1 MRPLSIHESYAD
13 RHVLL
18 TGASGFLGKV
28 WLAMMLDRVPEI
40 GRIYVLLRPKALRS
54 ARDRFEK
61 IVQTSPAFRALHE
74 RYGPDLSRFISERVE
89 VIDGDI
95 AAAGLDVDPAIAER
109 LRRDLDLVVNC
120 AGLVDFDP
128 DLREALST
136 NVDGTIYV
144 ADFVAT
150 CERAALVHIST
161 CYVAGTRSGRIDE
174 RLIPDYAPNDQP
186 FDANAELA
194 DARAAIDR
202 IVAEYDGPERS
213 AELHLDVLKHIRERG
228 LDTNNDTLVRNVT
241 RRLRRAAV
249 KDAMIAEGQ
258 ARAKRWGWTNIYTYS
273 KSLAESVLA
282 GYRGRVRFTILRP
295 AIVESALTYPFP
307 GWNQGFNT
315 TGPLSYVLGGWL
327 RELPMRRGNP
337 FDIVPVDYVCN
348 AIAIAGAAILKGEH
362 AEVYQCGTSD
372 KNRLT
377 IDRACELTALAHRK
391 HLRRRGDSVVDRVVL
406 SRWDGVPSTLDHTLS
421 VPNLREA
428 TKGFA
433 KLMREL
439 PRRWPKALLRRAQ
452 RAAKRADELD
462 EKLDTIE
469 HLIELYLPFIHD
481 HFFVFVTDALID
493 HQVVEPE
500 FRFDPA
506 SLDWRRYW
514 IDVHIP
520 GLRKWSYPLIE
531 NKTPESYTPR
541 HPFTFTQA
549 PTTGERAGGG
559 AQGGVG

>member
-1 MRPLSIHESYAD
+1 
-13 RHVLL
+13 
-18 TGASGFLGKV
+18 
-28 WLAMMLDRVPEI
+28 
-40 GRIYVLLRPKALRS
+40 
-54 ARDRFEK
+54 
-61 IVQTSPAFRALHE
+61 
-74 RYGPDLSRFISERVE
+74 
-89 VIDGDI
+89 
-95 AAAGLDVDPAIAER
+95 
-109 LRRDLDLVVNC
+109 
-120 AGLVDFDP
+120 
-128 DLREALST
+128 
-136 NVDGTIYV
+136 
-144 ADFVAT
+144 
-150 CERAALVHIST
+150 
-161 CYVAGTRSGRIDE
+161 
-174 RLIPDYAPNDQP
+174 
-186 FDANAELA
+186 
-194 DARAAIDR
+194 
-202 IVAEYDGPERS
+202 
-213 AELHLDVLKHIRERG
+213 
-228 LDTNNDTLVRNVT
+228 
-241 RRLRRAAV
+241 
-249 KDAMIAEGQ
+249 
-258 ARAKRWGWTNIYTYS
+258 
-273 KSLAESVLA
+273 VLA
-282 GYRGRVRFTILRP
+282 GYRGRERFTILRP
-295 AIVESALTYPFP
+295 AIVESALEYPFP

-315 TGPLSYVLGGWL
+315 TGRSL
-327 RELPMRRGNP
+327 RARRLVAPLPMPAATPSTSSRSTTYATRSS
-337 FDIVPVDYVCN
+337 
-348 AIAIAGAAILKGEH
+348 IAGAAILKGEH
-362 AEVYQCGTSD
+362 AAGLPVRHLGQEPPHHRSRV
-372 KNRLT
+372 
-377 IDRACELTALAHRK
+377 ELTALAHRK

-549 PTTGERAGGG
+549 PTTGERAGPHGG
-559 AQGGVG
+559 AQGGVRLTWRSSSPARPATSAPTWPRACSERHPSERLALLVRAKTPAEAEQRLWKSRCSSTSTSIASSSSSAAAATSTSATSPSPISASTPPPAITWSAP